1 MPGVNR
7 GARKGEAVAASYK
20 IPVVLL
26 IYKVKKK
33 KIRCRLR
40 YGYFVTVNQ
49 IVMTTVCL
57 FGFLFSNVFV
67 LECQFSQ
74 GSSKER

>member
-26 IYKVKKK
+26 IYSQKEKDPLSFA
-33 KIRCRLR
+33 IWIFRNGQPDRDDDR
-40 YGYFVTVNQ
+40 IITVA
-49 IVMTTVCL
+49 II
-57 FGFLFSNVFV
+57 
-67 LECQFSQ
+67 
-74 GSSKER
+74 